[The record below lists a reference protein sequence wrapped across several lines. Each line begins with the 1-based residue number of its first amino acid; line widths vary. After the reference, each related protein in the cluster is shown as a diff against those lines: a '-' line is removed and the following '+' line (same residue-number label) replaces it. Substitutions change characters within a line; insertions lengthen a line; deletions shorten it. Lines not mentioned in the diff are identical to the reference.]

1 MARIAK
7 KTAPPSS
14 EAAKEKKAPAKKERE
29 IPTTI
34 NLQAYGK
41 SISGEELIEMA
52 KQAWVDTGH
61 ELSAIKRLD
70 IYIKTEDSRVYYV
83 VNQTD
88 TGTFFLY
95 G

>member
-1 MARIAK
+1 MAAR
-7 KTAPPSS
+7 KTAT
-14 EAAKEKKAPAKKERE
+14 AGRKKNPD

-61 ELSAIKRLD
+61 ELDMIKSLD
-70 IYIKTEDSRVYYV
+70 IYIKTEESRVYYV
-83 VNQTD
+83 VNQTE

>member
-1 MARIAK
+1 MASDKKLTGAAESKAEEAQNGAK
-7 KTAPPSS
+7 K
-14 EAAKEKKAPAKKERE
+14 

-41 SISGEELIEMA
+41 SISGEELVEMA
-52 KQAWVDTGH
+52 RQAWADTGH
-61 ELSAIKRLD
+61 DLSAIETLD

-83 VNQTD
+83 VNKID

>member
-1 MARIAK
+1 MG
-7 KTAPPSS
+7 SG
-14 EAAKEKKAPAKKERE
+14 KKETGTAQTESRV

-41 SISGEELIEMA
+41 SISGDELIEMA
-52 KQAWVDTGH
+52 RQAWSDTGH
-61 ELSAIKRLD
+61 DLNAIETLD

-83 VNQTD
+83 VNKID

>member
-1 MARIAK
+1 MAAMEQSPDGQ
-7 KTAPPSS
+7 KT
-14 EAAKEKKAPAKKERE
+14 

-52 KQAWVDTGH
+52 RQAWVDTGH
-61 ELSAIKRLD
+61 DLSVIETLD

-83 VNQTD
+83 VNKFD

>member
-1 MARIAK
+1 MAVRNTVVQAGRKK
-7 KTAPPSS
+7 KT
-14 EAAKEKKAPAKKERE
+14 E

-61 ELSAIKRLD
+61 ELDMIKSLD
-70 IYIKTEDSRVYYV
+70 IYIKITIVNRFKLNYV
-83 VNQTD
+83 LAL
-88 TGTFFLY
+88 TFCDFTSAKTSHTADHL
-95 G
+95 

>member
-1 MARIAK
+1 MASGK
-7 KTAPPSS
+7 KETKTA
-14 EAAKEKKAPAKKERE
+14 AAA

-41 SISGEELIEMA
+41 SISGEELVEMA
-52 KQAWVDTGH
+52 RQAWSDTGH
-61 ELSAIKRLD
+61 DLNAIETLD

-83 VNQTD
+83 VNKID

>member
-1 MARIAK
+1 
-7 KTAPPSS
+7 
-14 EAAKEKKAPAKKERE
+14 
-29 IPTTI
+29 
-34 NLQAYGK
+34 
-41 SISGEELIEMA
+41 MA

>member
-1 MARIAK
+1 MAVRNTVQAGRKK
-7 KTAPPSS
+7 KT
-14 EAAKEKKAPAKKERE
+14 E

-61 ELSAIKRLD
+61 ELDMIKSLD
-70 IYIKTEDSRVYYV
+70 IYIKTEESRVYYV
-83 VNQTD
+83 VNQTE

>member
-1 MARIAK
+1 MAVRNTVQAGRKK
-7 KTAPPSS
+7 KT
-14 EAAKEKKAPAKKERE
+14 E
-29 IPTTI
+29 ISTTI

-61 ELSAIKRLD
+61 ELDMIKSLD
-70 IYIKTEDSRVYYV
+70 IYIKTEESRVYYV
-83 VNQTD
+83 VNQTE

>member
-1 MARIAK
+1 MARITKAAPESAK
-7 KTAPPSS
+7 QETASKRKTK
-14 EAAKEKKAPAKKERE
+14 AKPE
-29 IPTTI
+29 IPITI

-41 SISGEELIEMA
+41 SISGEELVEMA

>member
-1 MARIAK
+1 MAQTGK
-7 KTAPPSS
+7 KTGAKT
-14 EAAKEKKAPAKKERE
+14 ETKTAAKRTRK

-41 SISGEELIEMA
+41 SISGEELTEMA

-61 ELSAIKRLD
+61 DLASIKRLD

>member
-1 MARIAK
+1 MASGK
-7 KTAPPSS
+7 KET
-14 EAAKEKKAPAKKERE
+14 EAAGTAIAA
-29 IPTTI
+29 TI

-41 SISGEELIEMA
+41 SISGDELVEMA
-52 KQAWVDTGH
+52 RQAWADTGH
-61 ELSAIKRLD
+61 DLAAIETLD

-83 VNQTD
+83 VNKID